1 LSLWAL
7 KFIGSQSDNLPLFFF
22 SSALLF
28 VFSLF
33 DIDMIAIFID
43 LISWL
48 LVFSWKFLAFRFAL
62 MGIDVY

>member
-1 LSLWAL
+1 MGIEVYWVSKRQYAT
-7 KFIGSQSDNLPLFFF
+7 FFFF